1 MPKDWLRLQ
10 RTGECVSEMSDASGT
25 LWLDVG
31 QRRWSEPMLAA
42 CELNLS
48 HMPRLAEGCQVSG
61 TLSTALAKAW
71 GLPAGVRGWAGRQMG
86 VQRPRSAR
94 RCRWRRRL
102 CLMPRRLNC

>member
-48 HMPRLAEGCQVSG
+48 DMPRLVEGCQVSG
-61 TLSTALAKAW
+61 TLSTALHWQRPGDCQPECAAGQAGRW
-71 GLPAGVRGWAGRQMG
+71 GFRGRGLPGAAGGAGVCA
-86 VQRPRSAR
+86 
-94 RCRWRRRL
+94 
-102 CLMPRRLNC
+102 